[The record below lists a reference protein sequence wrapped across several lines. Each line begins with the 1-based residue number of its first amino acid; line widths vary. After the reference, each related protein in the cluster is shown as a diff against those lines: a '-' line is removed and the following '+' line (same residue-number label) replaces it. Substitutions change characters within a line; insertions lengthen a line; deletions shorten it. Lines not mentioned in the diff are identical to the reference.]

1 MEVIMVVPEDGTAN
15 FDSFVSAGLQQ
26 PGLKIPGANTGE
38 FAVAFKIVTG
48 GEYNGTVKLDQG
60 LKKESEH
67 GIIQE
72 NLHKG
77 LQFFCRYRLAFCI
90 KRGCMQKTG
99 GTL

>member
-48 GEYNGTVKLDQG
+48 GEDVRP
-60 LKKESEH
+60 H
-67 GIIQE
+67 
-72 NLHKG
+72 
-77 LQFFCRYRLAFCI
+77 QFFLQRADVVRQVFRRAAAGVAEFGVAV
-90 KRGCMQKTG
+90 KGNF
-99 GTL
+99 